1 MAKIVRSSTNLTEL
15 LAFYG
20 REAIVLSF
28 GKVLADSYVRKSIF
42 RISYQLTCEWPP
54 SWTILCRAFLMRFPS
69 VTVFSSFVNIVYSV
83 ISVYRLKKVFGFA
96 FSLAFLL
103 QMVFSARCVC
113 SKHDTWRHGEVVA
126 GDLRVAAV
134 EELRFCDIDSSKN
147 KGRKRKIC
155 GACRGRIATELKCL
169 RLEVT

>member
-28 GKVLADSYVRKSIF
+28 GKVSADSYVRKSIF

-69 VTVFSSFVNIVYSV
+69 VAVFSSFVN
-83 ISVYRLKKVFGFA
+83 SVYRLKTVFGFA

-103 QMVFSARCVC
+103 QMVFSAHCVC

-134 EELRFCDIDSSKN
+134 EELRFCDINSSKN
-147 KGRKRKIC
+147 KGRKRRIC

-169 RLEVT
+169 RLQVT